1 MLSPR
6 AFGLAGWSGAGKTT
20 LLEAL
25 IAEYARRGIVVNAI
39 KHSHHDIP
47 LEPPHKDSARLR
59 AAGAGE
65 VAVVSPYR
73 YAIVHELRAESE
85 PSLAEILAR
94 LAPAELTLVESYKHA
109 KCPKLE
115 VWRAAV
121 GQPMLWPDDGSI
133 VAIASDDAVATT
145 LPRFGLT
152 EIAALADFI
161 LLHAAP
167 C

>member
-1 MLSPR
+1 MR
-6 AFGLAGWSGAGKTT
+6 AFGIAGWSGSGKTT

-65 VAVVSPYR
+65 VAIVSPYR
-73 YAIVHELRAESE
+73 FAIVHELRASPE
-85 PSLAEILAR
+85 PPLAEVLAR

-109 KCPKLE
+109 TLPKLE

-121 GQPMLWPDDGSI
+121 GQPMLRPDDRSI
-133 VAIASDDAVATT
+133 VAIASDDAVATD

-152 EIAALADFI
+152 EIAAIADFI
-161 LLHAAP
+161 LHRAAS